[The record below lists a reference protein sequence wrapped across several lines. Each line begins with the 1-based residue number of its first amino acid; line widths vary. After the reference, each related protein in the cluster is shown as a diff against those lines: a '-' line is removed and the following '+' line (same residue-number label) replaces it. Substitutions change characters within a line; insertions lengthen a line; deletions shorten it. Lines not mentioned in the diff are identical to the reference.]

1 MIPQREF
8 DNIQE
13 QLIRTLCDLKGW
25 TITRGQFYEIMP
37 LVDQIVAQI
46 TCATESDI
54 LARDD
59 YKPHTCGLT
68 GYNGMIDPPCPGC
81 ADNYKR
87 GKNAV
92 S

>member
-13 QLIRTLCDLKGW
+13 QLVRTLCDLKGW

-37 LVDQIVAQI
+37 LVNQIVAQI

-54 LARDD
+54 YSRD
-59 YKPHTCGLT
+59 PFEEG
-68 GYNGMIDPPCPGC
+68 
-81 ADNYKR
+81 R
-87 GKNAV
+87 NAI
-92 S
+92 